1 MGIEVPNQ
9 KPRSSRTALILAFA
23 LLAPNAWAQGEGTK
37 PFETKAPQAYL
48 MEARTGTV
56 LFSKQPDTLIAPAAL
71 AKLMTME
78 VVFDALKTGR
88 AKLDDVYT
96 VSENAWRKGG
106 APSRGSTMFAALKSK
121 LTLSDLIQ
129 GAIVQ
134 SANDACIIIAEGMAG
149 SEEKFAELMNDR
161 ARAIGLT
168 QSVFKNATGLPAE
181 GQVVSL
187 GELALLGRHIWQTY
201 PDYYRLYAQPEFTWN
216 KITQRNR
223 NPLLSFGIGADG
235 MGTGYTEA
243 SGYALLGSAEQNGRR
258 LFVAMSGM
266 TSEAERAQEA
276 RKLLEFGLNGFEDSH
291 LFDAGAVVGTARV
304 YGGSRPDVPL
314 KALKSVDVFVPV
326 TDKDLLQV
334 RLVYNG
340 PLQAPIASDQPIG
353 ALQVWIGDNL
363 AKSFELAAAED
374 VVLGTLR
381 SRAADAAHELAFGW
395 FR

>member
-1 MGIEVPNQ
+1 MALLTQE
-9 KPRSSRTALILAFA
+9 RSGSLAALSLVFM
-23 LLAPNAWAQGEGTK
+23 LLAPTAWAQGEGPK

-48 MEARTGTV
+48 MEAATGTV

-88 AKLDDVYT
+88 VKLDDVYT

-121 LTLSDLIQ
+121 ITLNDLIQ

-149 SEEKFAELMNDR
+149 SEEKFAELMNQR
-161 ARAIGLT
+161 ARAIGLK
-168 QSVFKNATGLPAE
+168 QSVFKNSTGLPAE

-187 GELALLGRHIWQTY
+187 SELAFLGRHIWQTY
-201 PDYYRLYAQPEFTWN
+201 PEFYRIYAQPEFTWN

-223 NPLLSFGIGADG
+223 NPLLSSGIGADG
-235 MGTGYTEA
+235 LGTGYTEA
-243 SGYALLGSAEQNGRR
+243 SGYAILGSAEQNGRR
-258 LFVAMSGM
+258 LFAAMSGM

-276 RKLLEFGLNGFEDSH
+276 RKLLDYGLNGFEDAH
-291 LFDAGAVVGTARV
+291 LFDAGAIVGTARV
-304 YGGSRPDVPL
+304 YGGLKQDVPL
-314 KALKSVDVFVPV
+314 KALDPVEVFVPL
-326 TDKDLLQV
+326 TDKELV
-334 RLVYNG
+334 KVHLVYDG
-340 PLQAPIASDQPIG
+340 PLRAPITADQPIG
-353 ALQVWIGDNL
+353 ALQVWIGNNL
-363 AKSFELAAAED
+363 AKSFHLAAAED
-374 VVLGTLR
+374 VALGSLS

-395 FR
+395 LR

>member
-1 MGIEVPNQ
+1 MAVLTLRRRG
-9 KPRSSRTALILAFA
+9 SLTALSLALV
-23 LLAPNAWAQGEGTK
+23 LLTPAAWAQGDGPK

-48 MEARTGTV
+48 MEAKTGTV

-88 AKLDDVYT
+88 VKLDDVYT

-121 LTLSDLIQ
+121 IALNDLIQ

-149 SEEKFAELMNDR
+149 SEEKFAELMNQR
-161 ARAIGLT
+161 ARAIGLK

-187 GELALLGRHIWQTY
+187 SELAFLGRHIWQTY
-201 PDYYRLYAQPEFTWN
+201 PEFYRIYAQPEFTWN

-223 NPLLSFGIGADG
+223 NSLLSYGIGADG
-235 MGTGYTEA
+235 LGTGYTEA
-243 SGYALLGSAEQNGRR
+243 SGYAILGSAEQNGRR
-258 LFVAMSGM
+258 LFAAMSGM

-276 RKLLEFGLNGFEDSH
+276 RKLLDYGLNGFEDAH
-291 LFDAGAVVGTARV
+291 LFDAGAIIGTARV
-304 YGGSRPDVPL
+304 YGGMKQEVTL
-314 KALKSVDVFVPV
+314 KALDPVEVFVPL
-326 TDKDLLQV
+326 TDKDLV
-334 RLVYNG
+334 KVHLVYDG
-340 PLQAPIASDQPIG
+340 PLRAPITSDQPIG
-353 ALQVWIGDNL
+353 SLQVWIGDNL
-363 AKSFELAAAED
+363 AKSFQLAAAED
-374 VVLGTLR
+374 VALGSLS

-395 FR
+395 LR

>member
-1 MGIEVPNQ
+1 MTLRRRG
-9 KPRSSRTALILAFA
+9 SLTALSLALV
-23 LLAPNAWAQGEGTK
+23 LLTPAAWAQGDGPK

-48 MEARTGTV
+48 MEAKTGTV

-88 AKLDDVYT
+88 VKLDDVYT

-121 LTLSDLIQ
+121 IALNDLIQ

-149 SEEKFAELMNDR
+149 SEEKFAELMNQR
-161 ARAIGLT
+161 ARAIGLK

-187 GELALLGRHIWQTY
+187 SELAFLGRHIWQTY
-201 PDYYRLYAQPEFTWN
+201 PEFYRIYAQPEFTWN

-223 NPLLSFGIGADG
+223 NSLLSYGIGADG
-235 MGTGYTEA
+235 LGTGYTEA
-243 SGYALLGSAEQNGRR
+243 SGYAILGSAEQNGRR
-258 LFVAMSGM
+258 LFAAMSGM

-276 RKLLEFGLNGFEDSH
+276 RKLLDYGLNGFEDAH
-291 LFDAGAVVGTARV
+291 LFDAGAIIGTARV
-304 YGGSRPDVPL
+304 YGGMKQEVTL
-314 KALKSVDVFVPV
+314 KALDPVEVFVPL
-326 TDKDLLQV
+326 TDKDLV
-334 RLVYNG
+334 KVHLVYDG
-340 PLQAPIASDQPIG
+340 PLRAPITSDQPIG
-353 ALQVWIGDNL
+353 SLQVWIGDNL
-363 AKSFELAAAED
+363 AKSFQLAAAED
-374 VVLGTLR
+374 VALGSLS

-395 FR
+395 LR